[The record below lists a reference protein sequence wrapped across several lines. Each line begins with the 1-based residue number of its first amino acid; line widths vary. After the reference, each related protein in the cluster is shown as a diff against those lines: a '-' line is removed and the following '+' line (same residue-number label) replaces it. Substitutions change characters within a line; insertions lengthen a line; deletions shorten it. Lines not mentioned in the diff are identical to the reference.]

1 MQPLS
6 THDADALS
14 SLVRAAAARDERAW
28 EALYARF
35 TPTIRSAARGFRL
48 CPADV
53 DDVVQQTWLAALRR
67 IHALEK
73 PEAIGAWLI
82 VTARRQALRTL
93 QHGTREVVTD
103 ELPEHAVPKAAP
115 PESELIVEERRVAV
129 RAAVGRLDGRKQLVL
144 DALLR
149 TPDASYLDLSERL
162 RMPVGSIGP
171 TRERALDRLRS
182 DPSLGAAVAGAVA

>member
-93 QHGTREVVTD
+93 QHGTREFVTD

>member
-6 THDADALS
+6 THDADTLS

-93 QHGTREVVTD
+93 QHGTREFVTD